1 MATSKLTMKHKIG
14 YALGDMGGCMTFAL
28 MGGFVTRYYVNILK
42 IDPVLLAT
50 LLLIWNVWDAVND
63 PMMGTFMDKWYAKHP
78 NPKGKFRPWL
88 LRSAPL
94 LAITAVAFWTVPTFF
109 EGTSML
115 IVLFLCKILYE
126 GLYTMF
132 NIPMGSLLSAM
143 ANTDGER
150 ASLSAARGFGSML
163 GNVLPF
169 MLFPLFLKAMGENN
183 PKAYGIGAAVCAA
196 IGFVLCMLHYYMT
209 EERNF
214 DATQTSADNIKFTD
228 ILNVFRV
235 NRPFVALCLHG
246 VCICT
251 MQYVG
256 ATLGTYMYAD
266 VLGDIGLMPLS
277 SIVAMPL
284 NLIVLVVAPRIAKK
298 LGLEKMIRYGL
309 LIGSVLYVTLFAAH
323 MMTAVNPIVHVVW
336 SSLATGFASISIAM
350 QWGLVG
356 ETIDYNEY
364 VTGKRTEGSMYGA
377 FNLTRRIGQTIGNSA
392 GVLLLGMIGYNTAAA
407 DAGLAQSAGT
417 IVGIKALC
425 VLLPGVFV
433 LGSWAAFK
441 FIWNITPDVRA
452 KMAAFKAAKSA
463 GTAEV

>member
-266 VLGDIGLMPLS
+266 VLGDIGLMPPVLHRGNAPEPDRSGGGTPHRQEAGPGEDDPLRPADRQRAVRHPVRCTYDDRCEPHRPRGVELS
-277 SIVAMPL
+277 GHRL
-284 NLIVLVVAPRIAKK
+284 CKHL
-298 LGLEKMIRYGL
+298 
-309 LIGSVLYVTLFAAH
+309 H
-323 MMTAVNPIVHVVW
+323 CHAV
-336 SSLATGFASISIAM
+336 G
-350 QWGLVG
+350 
-356 ETIDYNEY
+356 
-364 VTGKRTEGSMYGA
+364 
-377 FNLTRRIGQTIGNSA
+377 
-392 GVLLLGMIGYNTAAA
+392 
-407 DAGLAQSAGT
+407 
-417 IVGIKALC
+417 
-425 VLLPGVFV
+425 PG
-433 LGSWAAFK
+433 W
-441 FIWNITPDVRA
+441 
-452 KMAAFKAAKSA
+452 
-463 GTAEV
+463 